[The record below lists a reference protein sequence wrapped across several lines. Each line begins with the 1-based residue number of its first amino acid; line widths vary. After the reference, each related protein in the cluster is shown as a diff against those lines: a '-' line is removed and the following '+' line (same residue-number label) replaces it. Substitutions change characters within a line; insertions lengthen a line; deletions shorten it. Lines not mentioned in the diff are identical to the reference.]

1 VAVARD
7 NSPISTER
15 VHLFRQRRRAGKVV
29 RPIAV
34 ALERTRNVL
43 IAAGVLK
50 EWDAENDA
58 AFNAALE
65 HAIDLWIA
73 DEERRRGLC

>member
-1 VAVARD
+1 MAA
-7 NSPISTER
+7 SSTAR

-34 ALERTRNVL
+34 PLERARNVL
-43 IAAGVLK
+43 IAAAILK

-65 HAIDLWIA
+65 HAIDLWLA
-73 DEERRRGLC
+73 NEERRHGLC